1 MGPKQQRYSM
11 RAKQKRKSFFP
22 KLPLLPK
29 LFIAMLSGVLVAA
42 GAAQALAM
50 LHH

>member
-1 MGPKQQRYSM
+1 M
-11 RAKQKRKSFFP
+11 RAKHKSFAA
-22 KLPLLPK
+22 KIPLLPK
-29 LFIAMLSGVLVAA
+29 LFIAILSGAMVAA